1 MSYDQYE
8 ELLCDSAYHMR
19 LFVIYIL
26 SFSLKKFEG
35 ILILLPV
42 VKKFGNLHQL
52 FKLNLDACKTL

>member
-19 LFVIYIL
+19 LFVIYVL
-26 SFSLKKFEG
+26 SFSLEKFDT

-42 VKKFGNLHQL
+42 VRIL
-52 FKLNLDACKTL
+52 FKSNLDTCKL